1 MKLLIMP
8 SSIKQINEIIDNIDG
23 VIVGLNKLCINMP
36 VNFTKK
42 EVFEIID
49 ICNKNN
55 KEIFI
60 SLNKNMFNSDLD
72 YLKEILLELDKKEIN
87 GIMYYDI
94 AIVNMKE
101 ELGLKTALVW
111 NQEHLTTNY
120 LTSNYWYDFGAK
132 YTYLSSEITI
142 EEINEIKEK
151 ASAKLMVT
159 LFGYLPMFVSRR
171 HLVKNYLDTF
181 DLKDDSKINI
191 LEKEG
196 NKYQII
202 DSEDGT
208 VAYSSHILNGITEV
222 LNTKVDYMVLNSF
235 SIDDG
240 KFKEV
245 VYMFKTVT
253 TDNVNDY
260 KEKIDSMFKTNLG
273 FLYKETIYKVKKND

>member
-1 MKLLIMP
+1 MKLLVMP
-8 SSIKQINEIIDNIDG
+8 SSMKQISEIIDNIDG
-23 VIVGLNKLCINMP
+23 VIVGINKLCINMP
-36 VNFTKK
+36 FNFTRQ

-49 ICNKNN
+49 ICNQNN

-72 YLKEILLELDKKEIN
+72 YLKETLLELDKKEID

-235 SIDDG
+235 SIDDD

-253 TDNVNDY
+253 NDNVNDY

>member
-1 MKLLIMP
+1 MKLLVMP
-8 SSIKQINEIIDNIDG
+8 SSMKQISEIIDNIDG
-23 VIVGLNKLCINMP
+23 VIVGINKLCINMP
-36 VNFTKK
+36 FNFTRQ

-49 ICNKNN
+49 ICNQNN

-72 YLKEILLELDKKEIN
+72 YLKETLLELDKKEID

-151 ASAKLMVT
+151 ASAKLMVN

-235 SIDDG
+235 SIDDD

-253 TDNVNDY
+253 NDNVNDY

>member
-1 MKLLIMP
+1 MP
-8 SSIKQINEIIDNIDG
+8 SSIEQINEIMDSIDG
-23 VIVGLNKLCINMP
+23 VIVGLDKLCINMP
-36 VNFTKK
+36 VNFNKK
-42 EVFEIID
+42 QIFEIID
-49 ICNKNN
+49 ICNQNN

-60 SLNKNMFNSDLD
+60 SLNKNMFNSDLA
-72 YLKEILLELDKKEIN
+72 YLKEILLELDKEEIN
-87 GIMYYDI
+87 GIMHYDI
-94 AIVNMKE
+94 AIVNIKE
-101 ELGLKTALVW
+101 ELSLKTALVW

-142 EEINEIKEK
+142 DEINEIKEK

-235 SIDDG
+235 SIEDE

-245 VYMFKTVT
+245 VYMFKTVS

-260 KEKIDSMFKTNLG
+260 KGENRYGARREKTRG
-273 FLYKETIYKVKKND
+273 RA